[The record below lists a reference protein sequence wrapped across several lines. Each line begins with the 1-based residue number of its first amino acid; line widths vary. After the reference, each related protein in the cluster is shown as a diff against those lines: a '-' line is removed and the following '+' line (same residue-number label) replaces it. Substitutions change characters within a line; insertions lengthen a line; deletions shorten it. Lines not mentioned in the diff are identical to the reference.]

1 MKVEIWSDFVCPF
14 CYIGKRNFENALNG
28 FEHKDLV
35 EVVYKSFQLDPTMAV
50 GTTVSTYEMLSKKY
64 NLTYEKAIQM
74 CENVAAAAKQV
85 GLEFDF
91 AHGIQVNTFDAHRL
105 AHFAKQQ
112 GKLKDIN
119 ERLLKA
125 HFVDCLNVGDHET
138 LLQLSIEVGLEKEA
152 VRTVLTDSGRFA
164 EDVLR
169 DQKEAQQIGVTGVPF
184 FVLNGKYAI
193 NGAQSSEAI
202 LQVIEQVWAEE
213 NQERIH
219 ILNSSEEQDS
229 VLDGCVDGS
238 CSV

>member
-14 CYIGKRNFENALNG
+14 CYIGKRNFERALEG
-28 FEHKDLV
+28 FKHRGSVD
-35 EVVYKSFQLDPTMAV
+35 VVYRSFQLDPTMPV
-50 GTTVSTYEMLSKKY
+50 GTTVSTYDMLSKKY
-64 NLTYEKAIQM
+64 NLTHEKAIQM
-74 CENVAAAAKQV
+74 CEKVASAAKQV
-85 GLEFDF
+85 ELDFDF
-91 AHGIQVNTFDAHRL
+91 EHGVQSNIFDAHRL
-105 AHFAKQQ
+105 AHYAKQM
-112 GKLKDIN
+112 GKLKEMN

-138 LLQLSIEVGLEKEA
+138 LIQLAAEVGLDQDA
-152 VRTVLTDSGRFA
+152 VSAVLSDVGRFA

-193 NGAQSSEAI
+193 TGAQSSEAI

-213 NQERIH
+213 KQEPVQ
-219 ILNSSEEQDS
+219 ILNSSNEINSE
-229 VLDGCVDGS
+229 LNGCIDGS